1 MSPVKSRC
9 TPSSDVCL
17 ITRSLN
23 RHVPS
28 TQANESSYRAVAM
41 ISMPRPGTCCSVVL
55 YDRAVA
61 RPAASSTSM
70 IVFVTRCL
78 VRGVPSAYKMI
89 PPPNIREIVRPS
101 IPAPGKPSPIA
112 IRTVAPA
119 NSSSSTSKRPWSTA
133 SEYRWI
139 RFRI

>member
-1 MSPVKSRC
+1 M
-9 TPSSDVCL
+9 
-17 ITRSLN
+17 TRSLN
-23 RHVPS
+23 RHLPPTRRKV
-28 TQANESSYRAVAM
+28 SSYRAVAM

-61 RPAASSTSM
+61 RPADSSTSM

-78 VRGVPSAYKMI
+78 VRGVPSAYRMI
-89 PPPNIREIVRPS
+89 PAPNIREIVRPS
-101 IPAPGKPSPIA
+101 IGAPGSPEPVA
-112 IRTVAPA
+112 IRTVASA
-119 NSSSSTSKRPWSTA
+119 NSSSSTSKRPRSTA